1 MCTVL
6 ITYSTPPPPSETTT
20 AVQTGPVREAT
31 APPAV
36 PAPASAEAMAT
47 SVPAASSTAPG
58 ATCDVATGVTPPV
71 PSFAAATAGIDEA
84 IAATI
89 ADELTR
95 AGHRVACRP
104 SVAVTTTNG
113 FDLVLAVHRLRV
125 SYRDGGAP
133 QAIDA
138 DDPESVEVAPGT
150 GTPNDGES
158 TIPMTWCADWRAVDA
173 WARSVGDHLVHL
185 LELRTEL
192 GRVRA
197 ELDRCRTMLLAAAP
211 EPRPLSAV
219 ELGRPVVRGSA
230 PHGGRR
236 AHRLIPTSQTTGA

>member
-20 AVQTGPVREAT
+20 PVQIGLVPEAT
-31 APPAV
+31 APV
-36 PAPASAEAMAT
+36 PTTASK
-47 SVPAASSTAPG
+47 ASSVGEPSTSSTEP
-58 ATCDVATGVTPPV
+58 ATCDVVTEVAPPA

-125 SYRDGGAP
+125 SHRDGGAP

-138 DDPESVEVAPGT
+138 DDPESVKVAPGS

-192 GRVRA
+192 ARVRA
-197 ELDRCRTMLLAAAP
+197 ELDRCRTMLLAATP

-219 ELGRPVVRGSA
+219 ELGRPVARGA
-230 PHGGRR
+230 AAHGGRR
-236 AHRLIPTSQTTGA
+236 AHQPTPATQTTGA

>member
-20 AVQTGPVREAT
+20 PVQVGLVREAT
-31 APPAV
+31 APV
-36 PAPASAEAMAT
+36 PATAREESNVGEPST
-47 SVPAASSTAPG
+47 SSTSSTEPA
-58 ATCDVATGVTPPV
+58 ATCDVVTEVTPPA

-104 SVAVTTTNG
+104 SVAVTTTDG

-125 SYRDGGAP
+125 SHRDGGAP

-138 DDPESVEVAPGT
+138 DDPQSVEVAQGT
-150 GTPNDGES
+150 RTPNDGES

-192 GRVRA
+192 ARVRA
-197 ELDRCRTMLLAAAP
+197 ELDRCRTMLLAATP
-211 EPRPLSAV
+211 EPRALSAV
-219 ELGRPVVRGSA
+219 ELGRPVARGA
-230 PHGGRR
+230 AAHGGRR
-236 AHRLIPTSQTTGA
+236 AHRLTPTSQTTGA